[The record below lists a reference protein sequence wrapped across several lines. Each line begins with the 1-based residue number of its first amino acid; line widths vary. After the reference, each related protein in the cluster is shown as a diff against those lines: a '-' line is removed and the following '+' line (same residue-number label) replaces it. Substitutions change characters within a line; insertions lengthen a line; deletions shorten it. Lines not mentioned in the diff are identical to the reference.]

1 MQADPSGISH
11 TKCTNLAYG
20 IPRSHNAFELPYM
33 DGPGCGGDGLSGC
46 GRLILVYR
54 RELDDAQFVTVIT
67 SPHFTRCAHQGQ
79 ISDSLSSCFLDCPA
93 EPLHVASTPRVPYI
107 INPLSFANLSNTSP
121 TARSSSAT
129 QRLLHPICSSILVTT
144 S

>member
-20 IPRSHNAFELPYM
+20 IPRSHNAFELPYL

-54 RELDDAQFVTVIT
+54 RELDAAQCVTVIHIATFHSLRSSRTDLRFTLFMFSRLSCRATPCRLNT
-67 SPHFTRCAHQGQ
+67 SG
-79 ISDSLSSCFLDCPA
+79 SL
-93 EPLHVASTPRVPYI
+93 YY
-107 INPLSFANLSNTSP
+107 NPLSLANLSNTSP